1 MPVVPQRNTRGAW
14 VVGGNAAAGEHGFGR
29 EDRGVVVYPVR
40 DENRRLNLVH
50 DQVDWVAAHRGR
62 LESPL
67 RHDVMSGD
75 TVGQMSRDI
84 MDADRLFVTRRVAD
98 GSASPR

>member
-1 MPVVPQRNTRGAW
+1 MSVVPQRNTRGAW

-67 RHDVMSGD
+67 RHDQTPTPSTQPPVED
-75 TVGQMSRDI
+75 VH
-84 MDADRLFVTRRVAD
+84 RRRMRRPEVFNQWVA
-98 GSASPR
+98 